1 MATGD
6 WLDTL
11 LTTAGDTGA
20 AVIDAWGR
28 VQVASYDAQTQPKAQ
43 TPLGGIP
50 STGTGGNMTMLVVA
64 GIALVGVFL
73 VLKK

>member
-1 MATGD
+1 MATD
-6 WLDTL
+6 WLDNIL
-11 LTTAGDTGA
+11 QTAGDTGA

-28 VQVASYDAQTQPKAQ
+28 VQVASYDAQVQPPAP
-43 TPLGGIP
+43 TPLAGIP
-50 STGTGGNMTMLVVA
+50 STATGGNMTMLIVA